1 MLAQCKQK
9 WYDAAMATLYV
20 REIPDQLYLQ
30 AQKIAAAQGRSLSA
44 YVLTVLE
51 QAVEDEKIRR
61 ARSKALANIR
71 RRRRAL
77 PIEAP
82 DSVTLLRQIRGENE

>member
-1 MLAQCKQK
+1 
-9 WYDAAMATLYV
+9 MATLYV
-20 REIPDQLYLQ
+20 REIPDQVYLQ
-30 AQKIAAAQGRSLSA
+30 AQKIAATQGRSLSA

-61 ARSKALANIR
+61 VRSKALANIR
-71 RRRRAL
+71 RRRRTL
-77 PIEAP
+77 PAEAP